1 MRYRPVNTIAAVLL
15 LLLIWQLGSMAL
27 NKAFLPSPVSSFA
40 AFFSLIAN
48 GALLPHFGISA
59 MRLLVSI
66 AIALVLAVP
75 IGFGLGRDP
84 GMDRHLGPLVY
95 ILYPLPKA
103 VFLPVIVVLLGLG
116 NAPKILLIT
125 LVIFF
130 QIVIVAR
137 DAAKS
142 IPKMLIDT
150 MRSLNGTRWQTFRYL
165 ILPYCLSNIL
175 TSLRI
180 TLGSAIAVLF
190 FAETFASFDG
200 MGYFILNSMETRE
213 YPSMYA
219 GIIGLAVLGLL
230 CYAAVDLAERRL
242 CRWQRRG

>member
-1 MRYRPVNTIAAVLL
+1 MRYKPGNTIAVILL
-15 LLLIWQLGSMAL
+15 LLLIWQFGSMAL
-27 NKAFLPSPVSSFA
+27 GKAFLPGPVASFA
-40 AFFSLIAN
+40 VFFSLLAN
-48 GALLPHFGISA
+48 GTLLPHFAISA
-59 MRLLVSI
+59 VRLLVSI
-66 AIALVLAVP
+66 AIALILAVP
-75 IGFGLGRDP
+75 VGFGLGRSP
-84 GMDRHLGPLVY
+84 GMDRYLGPLVY

-103 VFLPVIVVLLGLG
+103 VFLPVIVVLLGIG

-137 DAAKS
+137 DAARS
-142 IPKMLIDT
+142 IPKALADT
-150 MRSLNGTRWQTFRYL
+150 MLSLNGSRWQTFRYL
-165 ILPYCLSNIL
+165 ILPYCLPGIL

-219 GIIGLAVLGLL
+219 GIIALAVLGVI
-230 CYAAVDLAERRL
+230 CYAAVDFAERKL
-242 CRWQRRG
+242 CRWQHF